1 VTPPPAGLSLTELAL
16 PERFSRSESA
26 PGWQPPAGGLA
37 AALRGAVE
45 TGTLV
50 KREPGTLIVRAAL
63 PEGGQA
69 WWKLYR
75 ISARRRPWT
84 LGIRSRARREW
95 RGLRAMAAR
104 NLRVAP
110 PLAFAEDRR
119 SGFLNASLLVTRGL
133 EGARDLRELLGDPE
147 QTSFE
152 REVWLR
158 AAGACAR
165 TLHDAG
171 FGHFRMQLRNLL
183 ALPHEAGAEL
193 ALLDAPYACAFPG
206 PAPRAVRRIDLIDLA
221 GPRSGLKIEE
231 SRLVLQAYANRE
243 TPPLELHALRTRSAW
258 RQKLARIAVYLFLA
272 NTGHRPGEVS

>member
-1 VTPPPAGLSLTELAL
+1 MTLPL
-16 PERFSRSESA
+16 PERFSRFESA

-37 AALRGAVE
+37 ESLRQALEGGR
-45 TGTLV
+45 LV
-50 KREPGTLIVRAAL
+50 KQEPGTLIVCSPL
-63 PEGGQA
+63 PGGGEA

-75 ISARRRPWT
+75 VSVRRRPWT
-84 LGIRSRARREW
+84 LGIRSRAWREW
-95 RGLRAMAAR
+95 QGLRAMASR

-119 SGFLNASLLVTRGL
+119 SGFLHSSLLVTRGL
-133 EGARDLRELLGDPE
+133 EGARDLRELLADPDR
-147 QTSFE
+147 TSFE

-158 AAGACAR
+158 AAGACTRAM
-165 TLHDAG
+165 HDTG
-171 FGHFRMQLRNLL
+171 FGHFRLQLRNLL
-183 ALPHEAGAEL
+183 ALPDEAGAEL

-243 TPPLELHALRTRSAW
+243 TPPLELHALRSRSSW
-258 RQKLARIAVYLFLA
+258 RQKIARIALYLLLV
-272 NTGHRPGEVS
+272 NTGHRPAGNS